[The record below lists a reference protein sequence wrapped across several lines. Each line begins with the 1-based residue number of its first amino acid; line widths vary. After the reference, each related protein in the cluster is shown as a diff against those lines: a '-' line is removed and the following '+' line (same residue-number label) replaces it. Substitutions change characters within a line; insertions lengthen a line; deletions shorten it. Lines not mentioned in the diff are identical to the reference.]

1 MEYYVAYLLLLCLLG
16 WSINLLRGSSSQK
29 SCGSG
34 NQQPPGPRPLPIIGN
49 ILNLTDKPH
58 QALAKL
64 SELYGP
70 VMTIKLGTITT
81 IVISSPEAAKEALQ
95 KNDPLL
101 CGRQIP
107 DTVKASGHYTE
118 SVVWLPASDKWKQ
131 LRKVCTVQMFSA
143 HKLDAGQHLRRK
155 KVDELVGF
163 VHESCQR
170 GHCVDIGKATFTT
183 VLNLISN
190 TLFSVDLAHYDEGS
204 SQEFRDLVWGV
215 MEETGKPNVSDFFPV
230 LQWFDLQGARRRIS
244 GYFSRL
250 LAILDRMIEERTQ
263 ARASS
268 VASSPTNDVL
278 DSLIDLKESGE
289 LSRSEIKSLLLD
301 LFIAGV
307 DTSTSSLEWA
317 MAELLHNPE
326 KIERAHEELDQV
338 AHGNE
343 RTLQE
348 PDIARL
354 PYLQAIVK
362 ETLRLHP
369 PVPFLIP
376 HKAESDVQI
385 CRFQIP
391 RHAQVLV
398 NVWAM
403 GRDPGIW
410 PDPGSFVPERFVGRE
425 IDFKGRDFELIPF
438 GSGRRICPGMPLA
451 YRMVHSILASLLRSF
466 DWKLEQGVRPE
477 EMDMTE
483 KFGITLQKATPLR
496 AIPMK
501 VRL

>member
-1 MEYYVAYLLLLCLLG
+1 
-16 WSINLLRGSSSQK
+16 
-29 SCGSG
+29 
-34 NQQPPGPRPLPIIGN
+34 
-49 ILNLTDKPH
+49 
-58 QALAKL
+58 
-64 SELYGP
+64 
-70 VMTIKLGTITT
+70 
-81 IVISSPEAAKEALQ
+81 
-95 KNDPLL
+95 
-101 CGRQIP
+101 
-107 DTVKASGHYTE
+107 
-118 SVVWLPASDKWKQ
+118 
-131 LRKVCTVQMFSA
+131 
-143 HKLDAGQHLRRK
+143 
-155 KVDELVGF
+155 
-163 VHESCQR
+163 
-170 GHCVDIGKATFTT
+170 
-183 VLNLISN
+183 
-190 TLFSVDLAHYDEGS
+190 
-204 SQEFRDLVWGV
+204 
-215 MEETGKPNVSDFFPV
+215 
-230 LQWFDLQGARRRIS
+230 
-244 GYFSRL
+244 
-250 LAILDRMIEERTQ
+250 
-263 ARASS
+263 
-268 VASSPTNDVL
+268 
-278 DSLIDLKESGE
+278 
-289 LSRSEIKSLLLD
+289 
-301 LFIAGV
+301 
-307 DTSTSSLEWA
+307 

-343 RTLQE
+343 GTLQE

-398 NVWAM
+398 NVWTM
-403 GRDPGIW
+403 GRDPSIW

-451 YRMVHSILASLLRSF
+451 YRMVHSILAFLLRSF